1 MIRTGRFQVIGW
13 MMFALVFRADATL
26 MAQNRLEK
34 VSTADAAQQKAPVV
48 RPSNTP
54 GTASVKKPQTPDTGK
69 KERSLAA
76 KAALRSAMIPGW
88 GQIYNKKY
96 WKLPLVYGALAIPV
110 STIAYNLD
118 WYKKC
123 REAYNIRYF
132 NDTSRVVPD
141 LPTDGI
147 DQQLQPLSTQSLR
160 LYRNEFRK
168 NVDLSVLA
176 LLAVW
181 GLNVLDAT
189 VDGHLRSFNVSDDLS
204 LKLDPGPGFPGQTMS
219 VGLVWRIGHPPRRTP
234 VNFTR

>member
-1 MIRTGRFQVIGW
+1 MIRAVRFLGRSL
-13 MMFALVFRADATL
+13 MMLALGSMATVTL

-34 VSTADAAQQKAPVV
+34 ASASEPAQLRSPVV
-48 RPSNTP
+48 TP
-54 GTASVKKPQTPDTGK
+54 TNKTKPAAGKSAALPDTGK
-69 KERSLAA
+69 KERSMAA

-110 STIAYNLD
+110 STFAYNLD

-132 NDTSRVVPD
+132 NDTSRVVPN

-204 LKLDPGPGFPGQTMS
+204 LKLDPGPGIPGQAMS
-219 VGLVWRIGHPPRRTP
+219 VGLVWRIGNSPRRSGTTL
-234 VNFTR
+234 TR

>member
-1 MIRTGRFQVIGW
+1 MIRAGRFQLTTWMIWALGLLASSPVI
-13 MMFALVFRADATL
+13 
-26 MAQNRLEK
+26 AQNRLEK
-34 VSTADAAQQKAPVV
+34 VSAAEAAQQKAPVI
-48 RPSNTP
+48 RPANTP
-54 GTASVKKPQTPDTGK
+54 KPAGSKTSANADTGR

-96 WKLPLVYGALAIPV
+96 WKLPLVYGALAVPV

-176 LLAVW
+176 LLAIW

-204 LKLDPGPGFPGQTMS
+204 LKLDPGPGLPGQTMR
-219 VGLVWRIGHPPRRTP
+219 VGIVWRLGNQPRRTGTAL
-234 VNFTR
+234 TR

>member
-1 MIRTGRFQVIGW
+1 MIRTGRFQKKSWWLLAMVL
-13 MMFALVFRADATL
+13 MANTSL

-34 VSTADAAQQKAPVV
+34 VPAAEAAGQKAPVV
-48 RPSNTP
+48 RPANSPKPASNK
-54 GTASVKKPQTPDTGK
+54 ASATPDTGR
-69 KERSLAA
+69 KERSLAT
-76 KAALRSAMIPGW
+76 KAAMRSAMIPGW

-110 STIAYNLD
+110 STFAYNLD
-118 WYKKC
+118 WYNKC

-132 NDTSRVVPD
+132 NDTSRVVPN

-176 LLAVW
+176 LLVVW

-204 LKLDPGPGFPGQTMS
+204 LKLDPGPGIPGQTMRL
-219 VGLVWRIGHPPRRTP
+219 GLVWRIGNPPRRAP
-234 VNFTR
+234 SNITR

>member
-1 MIRTGRFQVIGW
+1 MIRTGRFLVRSL
-13 MMFALVFRADATL
+13 MMLALGSLACASL
-26 MAQNRLEK
+26 MGQNRLEK
-34 VSTADAAQQKAPVV
+34 VSASEAAPQRSPVV
-48 RPSNTP
+48 KPSNTP
-54 GTASVKKPQTPDTGK
+54 KPATGKPSALPDTGK

-88 GQIYNKKY
+88 GQVYNKKY

-110 STIAYNLD
+110 STFAYNLD

-123 REAYNIRYF
+123 RAAYNIRYF
-132 NDTSRVVPD
+132 NDTSRVVPN

-189 VDGHLRSFNVSDDLS
+189 VDGHHRSFNVSDDLS
-204 LKLDPGPGFPGQTMS
+204 LKLDPGPGMPGQAMS
-219 VGLVWRIGHPPRRTP
+219 VGLVWRIGNSPRRSGTAL
-234 VNFTR
+234 TR

>member
-1 MIRTGRFQVIGW
+1 MIRTGRFQVKTWIIC
-13 MMFALVFRADATL
+13 ALVSLAGAPIW
-26 MAQNRLEK
+26 AQNRLEK
-34 VSTADAAQQKAPVV
+34 VSAAGATQQPTPVI
-48 RPSNTP
+48 RQANTP
-54 GTASVKKPQTPDTGK
+54 KPASGKIPAEADTGK

-96 WKLPLVYGALAIPV
+96 WKLPLVYGALAVPV
-110 STIAYNLD
+110 ATIAYNLD

-176 LLAVW
+176 LLAIW

-204 LKLDPGPGFPGQTMS
+204 LKLDPGPGLPGQAMR
-219 VGLVWRIGHPPRRTP
+219 VGLVWRIGNQSRRTAT
-234 VNFTR
+234 VLTR

>member
-1 MIRTGRFQVIGW
+1 MNRAVRFQVKIW
-13 MMFALVFRADATL
+13 LILASWLFAAVPL

-34 VSTADAAQQKAPVV
+34 VSAAESAPQRQTPV
-48 RPSNTP
+48 RPVSPNISKP
-54 GTASVKKPQTPDTGK
+54 GKTTATPDTGK

-76 KAALRSAMIPGW
+76 KAAIRSAMIPGW
-88 GQIYNKKY
+88 GQIYNRKY

-110 STIAYNLD
+110 STFAYNLD
-118 WYKKC
+118 WYRKC
-123 REAYNIRYF
+123 REAYSIRYF

-204 LKLDPGPGFPGQTMS
+204 LQLDPGPGPPGRSVS
-219 VGLVWRIGHPPRRTP
+219 VGIVWRLGNPPRRNSP
-234 VNFTR
+234 VIGR